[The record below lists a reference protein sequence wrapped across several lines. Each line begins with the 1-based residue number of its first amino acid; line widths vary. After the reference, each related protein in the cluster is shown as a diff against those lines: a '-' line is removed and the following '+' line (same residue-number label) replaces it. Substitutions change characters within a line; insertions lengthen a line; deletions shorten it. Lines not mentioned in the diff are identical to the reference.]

1 MFLRVL
7 EQRQVVLI
15 DNAGHRVA
23 ITRHQQAIIAIL
35 ALSPG
40 RWCPAGTLAGALWP
54 DRLPGSAEKSL
65 RTAMS
70 RLRDRLKRHALPPG
84 LLPMAQGG
92 YQLNLPEGALD
103 IDRFRGLT
111 GAARQAEAG
120 EDYDRAVDLV
130 RRALH
135 VWGEEPGVILQALP
149 DVPEVQRKARMLLQE
164 HNEAEHLLVCL
175 LLRLGRHDD
184 LIPAMRIRVRAWP
197 ESEQAWGYLMESLI
211 GAGRF
216 VEAASA
222 FHQAR
227 EALVAETGMGPGP
240 RLEKLFQAALHGGQ
254 LPGPVP

>member
-1 MFLRVL
+1 MIVRVL
-7 EQRQVVLI
+7 EQQQIVLI
-15 DNAGHRVA
+15 DDLNHRVA
-23 ITRHQQAIIAIL
+23 ITRHQQAIIAVL

-40 RWCPAGTLAGALWP
+40 RRCPASALAGALWP
-54 DRLPGSAEKSL
+54 DRLPDSAEKSL

-70 RLRDRLKRHALPPG
+70 RLRDRLKRYALPPD

-103 IDRFRGLT
+103 VERFRSLT
-111 GAARQAEAG
+111 DAARQAEAG
-120 EDYDRAVDLV
+120 GEDDRAVDLV
-130 RRALH
+130 RQALH
-135 VWGEEPGVILQALP
+135 VWGEEPDVVLQALP
-149 DVPEVQRKARMLLQE
+149 DIPEVQRKARMLLQE

-184 LIPAMRIRVRAWP
+184 LIPAMRVRVSACP
-197 ESEQAWGYLMESLI
+197 ESERAWGYLMESLI

-227 EALVAETGMGPGP
+227 EALMEETGMGPGP
-240 RLEKLFQAALHGGQ
+240 RLERLFQAALHGGQ
-254 LPGPVP
+254 LPPA